1 MGYRVIFLTKGCRLS
16 VKDEQLLIDNGDVAR
31 IPLEDIGCIVAD
43 SAQVSLNNYLL
54 MKFAEYA
61 IAFISDDK
69 THTPCGV
76 YIPFARHSRH
86 LQMLQKQ
93 IGMTEPA
100 KKRLWKQIVQKK
112 IENQACVLKLC
123 GINEWKEVEDKILL
137 VKSGDTS
144 NMEAVAASRYFKLL
158 FGKDFTRAQEN
169 TVNAMLNYGYAVF
182 RGCIARTL
190 VAYGFEP
197 SLGLHHRNMMNSFN
211 LADDMIE
218 VFRPVVDLFVKYYGE
233 ETEELDTRIKT
244 RLVDL
249 LNMNVLMN
257 GKFFTCQRAIDLQ
270 IQSLSGVINGNDTE
284 LILPTVIELE
294 RHRYE

>member
-43 SAQVSLNNYLL
+43 SPQISLNNYLL
-54 MKFAEYA
+54 MKLAEYA

-69 THTPCGV
+69 SHTPCGV
-76 YIPFARHSRH
+76 YLPFVRHSRH
-86 LQMLQKQ
+86 LQVLQKQ
-93 IGMTEPA
+93 IDMTEPA

-112 IENQACVLKLC
+112 IENQASVLKFC
-123 GINEWKEVEDKILL
+123 GINEWREVESKKAL

-144 NMEAVAASRYFKLL
+144 NMEGVAASRYFRLL
-158 FGKDFTRAQEN
+158 FGRNFTRGQEN
-169 TVNAMLNYGYAVF
+169 TTNAMLNYGYAII

-197 SLGLHHRNMMNSFN
+197 SLGLHHRNMLNSFN

-218 VFRPVVDLFVKYYGE
+218 AFRPVVDIFVKYYGE
-233 ETEELDTRIKT
+233 DKEELDTGMKT
-244 RLVDL
+244 RLADI
-249 LNMNVLMN
+249 LNMDVLMS
-257 GKFFTCQRAIDLQ
+257 GKYYACHRAIDLQ
-270 IQSLSGVINGNDTE
+270 IQSLSAVINENDTE
-284 LILPTVIELE
+284 LILPTVIEPE

>member
-1 MGYRVIFLTKGCRLS
+1 M
-16 VKDEQLLIDNGDVAR
+16 KDEQLLIDNGDTAR

-43 SAQVSLNNYLL
+43 SPQVSLNNYLL

-76 YIPFARHSRH
+76 YIPFARHSSH
-86 LQMLQKQ
+86 LQLLQKQ

-100 KKRLWKQIVQKK
+100 KKRLWKQIVQQK
-112 IENQACVLKLC
+112 IENQAYVLNLC
-123 GINEWKEVEDKILL
+123 GIDEWKEVEEKKLL

-144 NMEAVAASRYFKLL
+144 NMEAVAASRYFRLL
-158 FGKDFTRAQEN
+158 FGKDFTRAQNN

-197 SLGLHHRNMMNSFN
+197 SLGLHHRNMLNSFN

-218 VFRPVVDLFVKYYGE
+218 AFRPVVDLFVKYYGE

>member
-1 MGYRVIFLTKGCRLS
+1 MGY
-16 VKDEQLLIDNGDVAR
+16 
-31 IPLEDIGCIVAD
+31 
-43 SAQVSLNNYLL
+43 
-54 MKFAEYA
+54 
-61 IAFISDDK
+61 
-69 THTPCGV
+69 
-76 YIPFARHSRH
+76 
-86 LQMLQKQ
+86 
-93 IGMTEPA
+93 
-100 KKRLWKQIVQKK
+100 
-112 IENQACVLKLC
+112 
-123 GINEWKEVEDKILL
+123 
-137 VKSGDTS
+137 
-144 NMEAVAASRYFKLL
+144 
-158 FGKDFTRAQEN
+158 RAQEN
-169 TVNAMLNYGYAVF
+169 IVNAMLNYGYAVF

-233 ETEELDTRIKT
+233 EAEELDTRIKT

-249 LNMNVLMN
+249 LNMNVLMS